1 MSFIKIFNK
10 DKQSK
15 NSLYESVLAKYQKK
29 HSDIITDTCHL
40 MNEIENHSEF
50 LKSISGD
57 FKPMNCYLEQTFDST
72 FGHTYDYRIVHGCDY
87 SNSFSCQITTDNDFK
102 LTFVVDLYFPTTIRI
117 SAVKTADTYFDNK
130 KVILD
135 VLDKS
140 LALINEILTEELDRI
155 KNIIMQLN
163 LVYKDYPLNPSK
175 VNDDLNE
182 IRKAFLHNIKQ
193 LHDYCGFY
201 QAPDQVN
208 LKYNSFYIIDESGQ
222 PKKFIEQSSYGE
234 TRRFTPSDI
243 KFVSDESLNNY
254 TLAMNLLAD
263 KYNTT
268 FCLYTNFEK
277 IDIVYISHKT
287 Y

>member
-15 NSLYESVLAKYQKK
+15 NSLYESVLAKYEKK
-29 HSDIITDTCHL
+29 HSDIVTDTCQL
-40 MNEIENHSEF
+40 MNAIENNSEF
-50 LKSISGD
+50 LKSISRD
-57 FKPMNCYLEQTFDST
+57 FKSMNCYLERTITKSST
-72 FGHTYDYRIVHGCDY
+72 NVISYRIVHSCGY
-87 SNSFSCQITTDNDFK
+87 SNSFNCQVTTNNCK
-102 LTFVVDLYFPTTIRI
+102 VSFVVDLYFPATIRI
-117 SAVKTADTYFDNK
+117 SAVKTLDTYFDNK
-130 KVILD
+130 KVIFD

-175 VNDDLNE
+175 VNDDLND

-222 PKKFIEQSSYGE
+222 PKNFIEQSSYGE

-254 TLAMNLLAD
+254 TLAMNLLVNRFD
-263 KYNTT
+263 TT
-268 FCLYTNFEK
+268 FDIYDNFEG
-277 IDIVYISHKT
+277 INIVYISHET

>member
-10 DKQSK
+10 NKQSE
-15 NSLYESVLAKYQKK
+15 NSLYESVLAKYEKK
-29 HSDIITDTCHL
+29 HSDIVIDTCNL
-40 MNEIENHSEF
+40 MNAIENNSEF
-50 LKSISGD
+50 LKSISPD
-57 FKPMNCYLEQTFDST
+57 FKPMNCYLEQTFTSK
-72 FGHTYDYRIVHGCDY
+72 FGHTYNYRIVHGCDY

-102 LTFVVDLYFPTTIRI
+102 LTFVVDLYFPARIRI
-117 SAVKTADTYFDNK
+117 SAVKMSDTYFDNK

-135 VLDKS
+135 IIDKS
-140 LALINEILTEELDRI
+140 LNMINEILTEELDRI

-163 LVYKDYPLNPSK
+163 LVYKEYPLNPSK
-175 VNDDLNE
+175 VNDDLND

-208 LKYNSFYIIDESGQ
+208 LKFNSFYIIDESGQ

-234 TRRFTPSDI
+234 TRRFTPSDV
-243 KFVSDESLNNY
+243 KFVLDESFNNY
-254 TLAMNLLAD
+254 ALAIDLLAD
-263 KYNTT
+263 KYNAT

-277 IDIVYISHKT
+277 IYIFDPNL
-287 Y
+287 

>member
-29 HSDIITDTCHL
+29 HSDIVTDTCHL
-40 MNEIENHSEF
+40 MNAIENNSEF
-50 LKSISGD
+50 LKSINSD
-57 FKPMNCYLEQTFDST
+57 FKLMNCYLERTLPSK

-87 SNSFSCQITTDNDFK
+87 SNSFNCQITTDNNFK
-102 LTFVVDLYFPTTIRI
+102 LTFVVELYFPACIRI
-117 SAVKTADTYFDNK
+117 SAVKTSDTYFDNK
-130 KVILD
+130 KIILD
-135 VLDKS
+135 ILDKS
-140 LALINEILTEELDRI
+140 LHLINEILTEELDRI

-175 VNDDLNE
+175 INDDLNE

-193 LHDYCGFY
+193 LKDYRGFY
-201 QAPDQVN
+201 LVPHEVN

-222 PKKFIEQSSYGE
+222 PKHFIEQVTYGE
-234 TRRFTPSDI
+234 TRRFAPSDI
-243 KFVSDESLNNY
+243 KFVSDESFDNY
-254 TLAMNLLAD
+254 ALAINLLAG

-268 FCLYTNFEK
+268 FCLHANFEK
-277 IDIVYISHKT
+277 IDIT
-287 Y
+287 DA

>member
-1 MSFIKIFNK
+1 MSFIKVFNK

-29 HSDIITDTCHL
+29 HSDIFVDTCNL
-40 MNEIENHSEF
+40 MNAIENNSEF
-50 LKSISGD
+50 LKSISRD
-57 FKPMNCYLEQTFDST
+57 FKPMNCYLERTFT
-72 FGHTYDYRIVHGCDY
+72 RQRVHTYNYLIVHGCDY

-102 LTFVVDLYFPTTIRI
+102 VTFVVDLYFPTTIRI
-117 SAVKTADTYFDNK
+117 SAVKTSDTYFDNK
-130 KVILD
+130 KVIFD
-135 VLDKS
+135 IIDKG
-140 LALINEILTEELDRI
+140 LNLINEILTEELARI

-163 LVYKDYPLNPSK
+163 LVYKEYPLNPS
-175 VNDDLNE
+175 VINDDLND

-193 LHDYCGFY
+193 LKDYCGFY
-201 QAPDQVN
+201 QAPDRVN

-222 PKKFIEQSSYGE
+222 PKNFIEQSSYGE

-254 TLAMNLLAD
+254 TLAMNLLVNKFD
-263 KYNTT
+263 TT
-268 FCLYTNFEK
+268 FDIYDNFEG
-277 IDIVYISHKT
+277 INIVYISHET

>member
-29 HSDIITDTCHL
+29 HSDIFVDTCNL
-40 MNEIENHSEF
+40 MNAIENNSEF
-50 LKSISGD
+50 LKSISRD
-57 FKPMNCYLEQTFDST
+57 FKPMNCYLERTLPSK
-72 FGHTYDYRIVHGCDY
+72 FGRTYNYRIVHGCDY
-87 SNSFSCQITTDNDFK
+87 SNSFSCQIITDNDFK
-102 LTFVVDLYFPTTIRI
+102 VTFVVDLYFPARIRI
-117 SAVKTADTYFDNK
+117 SAVKMSDTYFDNK
-130 KVILD
+130 KVIFD

-140 LALINEILTEELDRI
+140 LTFIKDVLTEELDRI

-175 VNDDLNE
+175 VNDDLND

-222 PKKFIEQSSYGE
+222 PKEFIEQVAYGE
-234 TRRFTPSDI
+234 TRQFIPSEV
-243 KFVSDESLNNY
+243 KFVSAESFDNY
-254 TLAMNLLAD
+254 ALAINLLAG

-268 FCLYTNFEK
+268 FCLHANFEK
-277 IDIVYISHKT
+277 IDIT
-287 Y
+287 DA

>member
-15 NSLYESVLAKYQKK
+15 NSLYESVLAKYEKK
-29 HSDIITDTCHL
+29 HSDIVIDTCHL
-40 MNEIENHSEF
+40 LNEIENRSEF
-50 LKSISGD
+50 LKSISRD
-57 FKPMNCYLEQTFDST
+57 FKPMNCYLERTFT
-72 FGHTYDYRIVHGCDY
+72 RQRVHTYNYLIVHGWNY

-102 LTFVVDLYFPTTIRI
+102 LTFVVDLYFPATIRI
-117 SAVKTADTYFDNK
+117 SAVKMSDTYFDNK
-130 KVILD
+130 KVIFD

-193 LHDYCGFY
+193 LKDYRGFY
-201 QAPDQVN
+201 LVPHEVN

-222 PKKFIEQSSYGE
+222 PKHFIEQVTYGE
-234 TRRFTPSDI
+234 TRQFIPSEV
-243 KFVSDESLNNY
+243 KFVSAESFDNY
-254 TLAMNLLAD
+254 ALAMNLLRRKFD
-263 KYNTT
+263 TT
-268 FCLYTNFEK
+268 FDIYDNFEK
-277 IDIVYISHKT
+277 IDIPDV
-287 Y
+287 

>member
-15 NSLYESVLAKYQKK
+15 NSLYESVLAKYEKK
-29 HSDIITDTCHL
+29 HSDIFVDTCNL
-40 MNEIENHSEF
+40 MNAIENNSEF
-50 LKSISGD
+50 LNSISRD
-57 FKPMNCYLEQTFDST
+57 FKPMNCYLERTLPSR
-72 FGHTYDYRIVHGCDY
+72 FGHTYNYRIVHGCDY
-87 SNSFSCQITTDNDFK
+87 SNSFSCQIITDNDFK
-102 LTFVVDLYFPTTIRI
+102 VTFVVDLYFPTTIRI
-117 SAVKTADTYFDNK
+117 SAVKTSDTYFDNK
-130 KVILD
+130 KVIFD
-135 VLDKS
+135 IIDKG
-140 LALINEILTEELDRI
+140 LNLINELSTEELDRI

-175 VNDDLNE
+175 VNDDLND

-222 PKKFIEQSSYGE
+222 PKHFIEQSSYGE
-234 TRRFTPSDI
+234 TRRFTPSEVE
-243 KFVSDESLNNY
+243 FVSAESFDNY
-254 TLAMNLLAD
+254 ALAINLLVN

-268 FCLYTNFEK
+268 FNTYFNFEK
-277 IDIVYISHKT
+277 IDIPDA
-287 Y
+287 

>member
-15 NSLYESVLAKYQKK
+15 NSLYESVLAKYEKK
-29 HSDIITDTCHL
+29 HSDIFVDTCNL
-40 MNEIENHSEF
+40 MNGIENNSEF
-50 LKSISGD
+50 LKSISRD
-57 FKPMNCYLEQTFDST
+57 FKPMNCYLERTIPSQ
-72 FGHTYDYRIVHGCDY
+72 FGRTYNYRIVHGCDY
-87 SNSFSCQITTDNDFK
+87 SNSFNCQITTDNDFK
-102 LTFVVDLYFPTTIRI
+102 VTFVVDLYFPTTIRI
-117 SAVKTADTYFDNK
+117 SAVKMSDTYFDNK
-130 KVILD
+130 KIILD
-135 VLDKS
+135 ILDRS
-140 LALINEILTEELDRI
+140 LHLINEILTEELDRI

-175 VNDDLNE
+175 VNDDLND

-193 LHDYCGFY
+193 LYDYCGFY

-222 PKKFIEQSSYGE
+222 SKNFIEQSSYGE

-254 TLAMNLLAD
+254 TLAMNLLVNKFD
-263 KYNTT
+263 TT
-268 FCLYTNFEK
+268 FDIYDNFEG
-277 IDIVYISHKT
+277 INIVYISHET